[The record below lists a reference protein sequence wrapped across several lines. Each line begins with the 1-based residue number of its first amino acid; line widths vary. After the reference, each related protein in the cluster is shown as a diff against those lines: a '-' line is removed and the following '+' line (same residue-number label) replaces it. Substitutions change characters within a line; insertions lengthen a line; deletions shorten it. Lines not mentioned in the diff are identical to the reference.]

1 MKLAKT
7 TLAAAAIASIA
18 ACTTKTE
25 DNPLLTDYGTPFN
38 IPPFEKIEYRHYMPA
53 IERGIEEH
61 NAEIAAIVA
70 DTAAPTWENT
80 ILALDNAGLT
90 LSRVALVMY
99 NLSSSDNTEEM
110 QTITEQAMPLLSA
123 HDDEVGMNPALFA
136 RIRQVY
142 DNREALN
149 LDTAQMRL
157 LEKTYRGFVRSGA
170 LLSPADQ
177 ETLKQ
182 VNTDLTKVTLN
193 FSNTLLAAVKDAE
206 VVVDSREELAGLDET
221 TISGAAEEAKARGK
235 EGKYVLTLD
244 YAVRQNVLTNCDNRD
259 VRRRMYET
267 YIALATDSAHN
278 NLTRIDTIVH
288 LRQRKA
294 ELLGFRNYAAFKC
307 DNVMSKT
314 PEAAIELLMKL
325 WEPAVRKVR
334 EEVADMQT
342 YANNHR
348 AEGED
353 LGLIIEPWDYQYFA
367 EKVKGERYALT
378 ESDTQPY
385 FELGNV
391 IEKGIFNMAQRLYGV
406 TFSEIKDAPKYD
418 ADLRVYEVKDAD
430 GSHLAVYMLDPYK
443 RPTKVQGAW
452 MTEFQSA
459 CDYDGIVE
467 RPIVINVMNYTKPS
481 AGKPCLL
488 TLDEVQTLFHEFGHG
503 LQGMLTKAKYR
514 SQAGTGVD
522 RDCVELPSQIN
533 EKWAT
538 EPELLAEYALHYETG
553 EPMPQAL
560 IDKLQASA
568 KHNQGFMTCELA
580 GAALLDLMWHTAP
593 ITDERI
599 DAQDFE
605 HRVAEQLGVPR
616 EMQFRY
622 RSSYF
627 KHIFS
632 DEGYAAGYYTYLWAD
647 VLVSDAY
654 DLFRQNGAFD
664 PATATLFR
672 QCILEPGDSR
682 DAMERF
688 VRFRGHKP
696 SPDALLR
703 DRGLN

>member
-61 NAEIAAIVA
+61 NAEIATIVA

-110 QTITEQAMPLLSA
+110 QAITEQAMPLLSA

-334 EEVADMQT
+334 EEVADMQA
-342 YANNHR
+342 YANSHR

-553 EPMPQAL
+553 EPMPQSL
-560 IDKLQASA
+560 IAKLQASA

-682 DAMERF
+682 DAMELF

-696 SPDALLR
+696 SPEALLR

>member
-1 MKLAKT
+1 MTIART
-7 TLAAAAIASIA
+7 TLAAAAIASLA
-18 ACTTKTE
+18 ACTAKTE
-25 DNPLLTDYGTPFN
+25 ENPLLADYGTPFN

-80 ILALDNAGLT
+80 ILALDNSGQT

-110 QTITEQAMPLLSA
+110 QAITEQAMPLLSA

-142 DNREALN
+142 DNREALS

-206 VVVDSREELAGLDET
+206 VVVDSREELAGLDEA
-221 TISGAAEEAKARGK
+221 TIDGAAEEAKARGK

-259 VRRRMYET
+259 VRRRIYET
-267 YIALATDSAHN
+267 YTALATDPAHD
-278 NLTRIDTIVH
+278 NLTRIDTIIH
-288 LRQRKA
+288 LRQQKA
-294 ELLGFRNYAAFKC
+294 ELLGFTNYAAFKC
-307 DNVMSKT
+307 DNVMAKT

-334 EEVADMQT
+334 EEVADMQA
-342 YANNHR
+342 YANSHR
-348 AEGED
+348 DGGED
-353 LGLIIEPWDYQYFA
+353 LGLVIEPWDYQYYA

-391 IEKGIFNMAQRLYGV
+391 IDKGIFNMARRLYGV
-406 TFSEIKDAPKYD
+406 TFSEIEDAPKDD
-418 ADLRVYEVKDAD
+418 ADLRVDEVRDAD

-459 CDYDGIVE
+459 CDYDGTVE
-467 RPIVINVMNYTKPS
+467 RPIVINVMNYTKP
-481 AGKPCLL
+481 AEGKPCLL

-514 SQAGTGVD
+514 SQAGTSVD
-522 RDCVELPSQIN
+522 RDCVELPSQIG

-538 EPELLAEYALHYETG
+538 EPALLAEYALHYETG
-553 EPMPQAL
+553 EAMPQEL
-560 IDKLQASA
+560 IAKLQASA

-580 GAALLDLMWHTAP
+580 GAALLDLMWHTTPVTEA
-593 ITDERI
+593 RI
-599 DAQDFE
+599 DARAFE
-605 HRVAEQLGVPR
+605 QSVAERLGVPR

-654 DLFRQNGAFD
+654 DLFRQNGPFD

-672 QCILEPGDSR
+672 QCFLEPGDSR
-682 DAMERF
+682 DAMELF

>member
-110 QTITEQAMPLLSA
+110 QAITEQAMPLLSA

-385 FELGNV
+385 FELSNV

-514 SQAGTGVD
+514 SQAGTSVD

-682 DAMERF
+682 DAMELF

>member
-61 NAEIAAIVA
+61 NAEIATIVA

-110 QTITEQAMPLLSA
+110 QAITEQAMPLLSA

-334 EEVADMQT
+334 EEVADMQA
-342 YANNHR
+342 YANSHR

-682 DAMERF
+682 DAMELF

-696 SPDALLR
+696 SPEALLR